1 MFRKQEKQK
10 PEAQIVARAHARLVL
25 VASIPFNLPQKIE
38 VVALSTIKYR
48 HDALGRMTEP
58 KPSPPLK
65 VSRFTYRQLQGL
77 RHGSTATPL
86 RVVAHIDLDAFYAQ
100 CEMVRLGTP
109 RDTPLAVRQWDS
121 LIAINYAARP
131 FGINRLINVA
141 EARKLCPELVLQ
153 HVATFREG
161 EGGRWAYREDSFRN
175 ISTDKVSLDPYRAQ
189 SRMILQTMK
198 EALVTWSADSL
209 DETRRL
215 KQEPAAGLEKASI
228 DEVFIDLSPLIYKVL
243 LRRYPELQS
252 GTQDENRDAELP
264 VPPTTALQWDTDCLV
279 DLDSHET
286 EEDDPDWDDVGM
298 LIGSEIVRSVRNAVW
313 DKLSYTC
320 SAGLGRNKMI
330 AKLGSSCNKPNLQ
343 TVVRNRAVQNFLGG
357 YKFTQIRMLGGKLGD
372 QITSSFGTEKVSELL
387 NVPLGQL
394 RTKLDDHTASWLYGV
409 IRGDDRSEVN
419 PRTQIKSMLSAKS
432 FRPSIN
438 SLDQADKWLRI
449 FAADIYGRLVED
461 GVLENRRRPRVI
473 TLHHRTVQSRSRQIP
488 IPGSNVIDEEL
499 LYDLAKTLLRQV
511 VGDGQ
516 AWPCSNLSLSVSS
529 FEDGV
534 SNNKAIE
541 GFLVRGDQAKAVRK
555 VRARDTGN
563 VPNEQQVPADK
574 KMRLGGGKIK
584 QFFGNSPQASTGI
597 VQEIARPHPETEEE
611 TLIPRF
617 TCPRCSISVF
627 EHEKEE
633 HDDWHFAKDLANQD
647 REELRSTQPLPPTKN
662 STRGVT
668 PHGRG
673 GRGGSSGSGRGK
685 PEKGQM
691 RLAFQ

>member
-1 MFRKQEKQK
+1 MS
-10 PEAQIVARAHARLVL
+10 A
-25 VASIPFNLPQKIE
+25 
-38 VVALSTIKYR
+38 T
-48 HDALGRMTEP
+48 D
-58 KPSPPLK
+58 PSDPVK

-109 RDTPLAVRQWDS
+109 REVPLAVRQWDS

-131 FGINRLINVA
+131 FGISRLISVA
-141 EARKLCPELVLQ
+141 EARKMCPDLVLQ

-161 EGGRWAYREDSFRN
+161 EGGRWAYRDDSFRS

-189 SRMILQTMK
+189 SRKILQTMK
-198 EALVTWSADSL
+198 EALAKWGEDAE
-209 DETRRL
+209 DETQRPT
-215 KQEPAAGLEKASI
+215 QDVAAGLEKASI
-228 DEVFIDLSPLIYKVL
+228 DEVFIDLSPLVYRAL
-243 LRRYPELQS
+243 LQRYPELQP
-252 GTQDENRDAELP
+252 GTQDDNRDAELP
-264 VPPTTALQWDTDCLV
+264 VPPSTALQWDTDCLV
-279 DLDSHET
+279 DLDQHET
-286 EEDDPDWDDVGM
+286 EEDDPDWDDVVM

-387 NVPLGQL
+387 NVPLEQL
-394 RTKLDDHTASWLYGV
+394 RAKLDDHTASWLYGI

-488 IPGSNVIDEEL
+488 IPGSNAIDEEL

-511 VGDGQ
+511 VVDGQ

-534 SNNKAIE
+534 SKNKAIE
-541 GFLVRGDQAKAVRK
+541 GFLVRGDQAKALSHV
-555 VRARDTGN
+555 ARTRSIENVSNDT
-563 VPNEQQVPADK
+563 PPAGK
-574 KMRLGGGKIK
+574 KKKLDGGRIQ
-584 QFFGNSPQASTGI
+584 QFFSNPPEETGG
-597 VQEIARPHPETEEE
+597 ETEERLRVPHE
-611 TLIPRF
+611 IVSEEFQIPQY
-617 TCPRCSISVF
+617 TCPRCSTSVP

-647 REELRSTQPLPPTKN
+647 REESRASQPAPPPK
-662 STRGVT
+662 SSSRGTT
-668 PHGRG
+668 PRGRG
-673 GRGGSSGSGRGK
+673 GRGGGGGRGK

>member
-1 MFRKQEKQK
+1 MSETTDQ
-10 PEAQIVARAHARLVL
+10 PD
-25 VASIPFNLPQKIE
+25 S
-38 VVALSTIKYR
+38 
-48 HDALGRMTEP
+48 
-58 KPSPPLK
+58 LK

-109 RDTPLAVRQWDS
+109 REIPLAVRQWDS

-131 FGINRLINVA
+131 FGVSRLITVA

-161 EGGRWAYREDSFRN
+161 EGGRWAYRDDSFRS

-189 SRMILQTMK
+189 SRKILQTMK
-198 EALVTWSADSL
+198 EALVVWSAD
-209 DETRRL
+209 DTENGN
-215 KQEPAAGLEKASI
+215 KQPKPELAAGLEKASI
-228 DEVFIDLSPLIYKVL
+228 DEVFIDLSPLIYKAL
-243 LRRYPELQS
+243 LERYPELQS
-252 GTQDENRDAELP
+252 CAQDDNRDAALP
-264 VPPTTALQWDTDCLV
+264 IPPTTALQWDTDCLV
-279 DLDSHET
+279 DLDQHET
-286 EEDDPDWDDVGM
+286 EEDDPDWDDVVM

-313 DKLSYTC
+313 DKLKYTC

-387 NVPLGQL
+387 NVPLEQL
-394 RTKLDDHTASWLYGV
+394 RAKLDDHTASWLYGI

-499 LYDLAKTLLRQV
+499 LYELAKTLLRQV
-511 VGDGQ
+511 VVDGQ

-534 SNNKAIE
+534 VKNKAIE
-541 GFLVRGDQAKAVRK
+541 GFLVRGDQAKALSHVTK
-555 VRARDTGN
+555 ARGTESL
-563 VPNEQQVPADK
+563 PSEQPPAEK
-574 KMRLGGGKIK
+574 KRRLDGSRIQ
-584 QFFGNSPQASTGI
+584 QFFGNPPADIAGTDRET
-597 VQEIARPHPETEEE
+597 VQPPNELDSEEAG
-611 TLIPRF
+611 IPRF
-617 TCPRCSISVF
+617 TCPRCSMSVL
-627 EHEKEE
+627 EYEKEE

-647 REELRSTQPLPPTKN
+647 REESRASQPLPPAKG
-662 STRGVT
+662 SARGTT
-668 PHGRG
+668 PRGRG
-673 GRGGSSGSGRGK
+673 GRGGGGSGRGK